1 MLLGTTVNGKP
12 SILRISFRRGD
23 AEARIT
29 GLTTVNFISNSP
41 FSQSYWIK
49 AFVGIVSKYPKLKYD
64 PFSMLKK

>member
-1 MLLGTTVNGKP
+1 MLLGTTANGKP

-29 GLTTVNFISNSP
+29 GLTTENFISNSP

-49 AFVGIVSKYPKLKYD
+49 EFMKIVSKSSKLKYD
-64 PFSMLKK
+64 PF